1 MMMKGRH
8 LLWYAVAL
16 GAVAVG
22 AMVFGMSASI
32 ILWALIVLACPVM
45 MMFMM
50 GGHGGGS
57 KHGSTDEAQ
66 RSDSAGP
73 SSPGTRHI

>member
-1 MMMKGRH
+1 MMKGSH
-8 LLWYAVAL
+8 ILWYALTV
-16 GAVAVG
+16 GVIAVG
-22 AMVFGMSASI
+22 AMVFGMSAST
-32 ILWALIVLACPVM
+32 ILWALIVLTCPVM

-57 KHGSTDEAQ
+57 NHGSTDEAQ

-73 SSPGTRHI
+73 SSPGTHHI

>member
-1 MMMKGRH
+1 MMKGSH
-8 LLWYAVAL
+8 MLWYAL
-16 GAVAVG
+16 TVG
-22 AMVFGMSASI
+22 AIALRAKVFGMSGST
-32 ILWALIVLACPVM
+32 ILWALIALTCPVM

-57 KHGSTDEAQ
+57 NHGSTDTAQ

-73 SSPGTRHI
+73 SSPGTPHI